1 MYKYAITFLCMLK
14 EHYVVGACI
23 SAYIH
28 KCFIN
33 KINNNSSNKQIDL
46 ILMCDKNI
54 YKKYG
59 KLLKKFY
66 DKVDVIDLLHFELN
80 NDYKFVKEKY
90 ASWVKYATNKWYCL
104 KYEEYDKILFLD
116 VDMIPA
122 KKEFYDIFD
131 LETPAIYRTRFYPQI
146 IYEKSELIDLKIL
159 DKLSYDEYLEV
170 ASKFDSSIGSLDGGI
185 VLLKPSKKLY
195 QEYKQFSFDLFSE
208 KGIFGY
214 MGSFPDE
221 TSLFYFLSVYK
232 NFPIYNIPN
241 KYSII
246 PWLEPD
252 TIYTNDDI
260 KNALL
265 YNFNSFYKP
274 WLKGYSIQWKEE
286 KLWSY
291 IYKSMN
297 LNNIMIKLYKKSVK
311 EHYLDTFMKLDTS
324 KQKKRYNLEVIDN
337 VSEDNIDD
345 IPNII
350 ENDFGK
356 INMDEL
362 NKCCKKHY
370 KQSRSMDRAKE
381 RFTESFTEGFT
392 ESFTEGFTESDKV
405 SSIDFPYRNQI
416 YTDEDKIKTFKNLL
430 TNKLEYR
437 QETTV
442 PQRNINLIEPFF
454 LYKGEYYYLTYKNS
468 DYFSTYILSD
478 MFNDDCRSKCAFG
491 KNITPLEYFEKNE
504 PRLRTMVSQKVKNN
518 NVRTFKTELR
528 EAIYNETTE
537 CSIHN
542 PSIIKYFIEKYKAK
556 KILDF
561 SSGWGDRLLGAM
573 ASDIDLYVGV
583 DPNPCL
589 HPNYKNMISLLTPYI
604 PNVLATY
611 ELIQDKFETATINYN
626 DFDLVYTSP
635 PYYDYEK
642 YTSVEGQSHLSYKL
656 EDEWYTN
663 FLQVSVKK
671 AINLLKYDGHMVLYI
686 SQERGKTYM
695 EKFLQWIIT
704 LPDIYYL
711 GCINYADSKLRSP
724 HPIFIYKK
732 SKKVPHILYNPKPDI
747 KIINDYNVILDNKI
761 VGGTKVR
768 AGLSIIRKI
777 LKNNKIK
784 QLIYLG
790 AANGYAPVAIS
801 YCLYLLKRNDI
812 KLIIVAQKIANSE
825 INKLHELTN
834 FYHPNTEFVLKE
846 GTMKDLYSIADSYNL
861 ESDYIIP
868 FGFNFKEYKKILY
881 KKLYKHLN
889 KYVDVIKRMWIIV
902 GSGTILYVLQKI
914 LTKTHFLGVQVGR
927 DLKDDEIYDKTR
939 LELFK
944 SSLKMYTPYENDVPY
959 NTVSSYDAKVW
970 EYIDKQGLK
979 EDYVWNVAGIHQHI

>member
-14 EHYVVGACI
+14 EHYVIAACI
-23 SAYIH
+23 CAYIH

-33 KINNNSSNKQIDL
+33 KLDRKIDL
-46 ILMCDKNI
+46 IIMCDINI

-59 KLLKKFY
+59 TLLKKFY
-66 DKVDVIDLLHFELN
+66 DKVDVIKLSYFKLN

-90 ASWVKYATNKWYCL
+90 ASWVKYATNKWQNL
-104 KYEEYDKILFLD
+104 KYDKYDKILFLD
-116 VDMIPA
+116 IDMLPA
-122 KKEFYDIFD
+122 KKEFYNIFD
-131 LETPAIYRTRFYPQI
+131 LETPAIYRTRFYPQVK
-146 IYEKSELIDLKIL
+146 YEKSELIDLNVL
-159 DKLSYDEYLEV
+159 DKLSFDEYLEL
-170 ASKFDSSIGSLDGGI
+170 ASNFDNSVGSLDGGM

-195 QEYKQFSFDLFSE
+195 KEYEQLTFDLFSE
-208 KGIFGY
+208 KGIYSY

-232 NFPIYNIPN
+232 KIPIYTIPN

-252 TIYTNDDI
+252 TNYTNDDI
-260 KNALL
+260 NNALL
-265 YNFNSFYKP
+265 YNYNSFYKP
-274 WLKGYSIQWKEE
+274 WLKGYSMQWKEE
-286 KLWSY
+286 KIWSY
-291 IYKSMN
+291 IYKNMN
-297 LNNIMIKLYKKSVK
+297 PDNILIKLYKNSVK
-311 EHYLDTFMKLDTS
+311 EHYLNTFMKLDS
-324 KQKKRYNLEVIDN
+324 LKQKKRYELKVIEN
-337 VSEDNIDD
+337 VNEDNICD
-345 IPNII
+345 IPDILDN
-350 ENDFGK
+350 NFGK
-356 INMDEL
+356 INIDEL
-362 NKCCKKHY
+362 NECFLTK
-370 KQSRSMDRAKE
+370 SRRKLKRSNLE
-381 RFTESFTEGFT
+381 HFT
-392 ESFTEGFTESDKV
+392 
-405 SSIDFPYRNQI
+405 DFPYRNNI

-430 TNKLEYR
+430 TNKLDYR
-437 QETTV
+437 HELTI

-454 LYKGEYYYLTYKNS
+454 LYNGGYYYLTYKNS
-468 DYFSTYILSD
+468 DYFTTYILSD

-504 PRLRTMVSQKVKNN
+504 PRLRTIVSQKVKTDNI
-518 NVRTFKTELR
+518 RTFKTEMR
-528 EAIYNETTE
+528 EAIYNETVE

-573 ASDIDLYVGV
+573 ASNIDLYVGV

-611 ELIQDKFETATINYN
+611 ELIQDKFETATINYT
-626 DFDLVYTSP
+626 DFDLIYTSP

-642 YTSVEGQSHLSYKL
+642 YSSVEGQSHLSYKL

-671 AINLLKYDGHMVLYI
+671 ALGLLKYDGHMVLYI
-686 SQERGKTYM
+686 SQEKGKTYM
-695 EKFLQWIIT
+695 EKFLQWVIS
-704 LPDIYYL
+704 LPNIYYL
-711 GCINYADSKLRSP
+711 GCINYADNKLRSP

-732 SKKVPHILYNPKPDI
+732 SKKVPQILYNPKLDI
-747 KIINDYNVILDNKI
+747 KKINDYNVILDDKI

-768 AGLSIIRKI
+768 AGLSVIRTF
-777 LKNNKIK
+777 LKNDKIK

-790 AANGYAPVAIS
+790 AANGYAPAAIS

-812 KLIIVAQKIANSE
+812 KLVIVAQKIDIPE
-825 INKLHELTN
+825 INKLHELTK

-846 GTMKDLYSIADSYNL
+846 GTMKDLYPVADSYNS
-861 ESDYIIP
+861 ESDKIIP
-868 FGFNFKEYKKILY
+868 FGFHFDEYKKKLY
-881 KKLYKHLN
+881 KKLYKHLI
-889 KYVDVIKRMWIIV
+889 KYVDIIKRMWIIV

-944 SSLKMYTPYENDVPY
+944 SSLKMYSSYENDVPY

-970 EYIDKQGLK
+970 EYSDKKGQK
-979 EDYVWNVAGIHQHI
+979 DDYIWNVAGIHQYIR